1 MDPASMGMVSGLSV
15 PGGHSVLEAM
25 LFAAAPDEAGIWL
38 TSANDGNGLWGPR
51 GDRSH
56 EVFEPFPLK
65 SEVKSQPIN
74 DKQPAE
80 SIIVESIQQEFKAK
94 EAIKQATA
102 RSSSS
107 RHHSRSQRTCQ
118 RRRKRK
124 NRVGSDGK
132 WSKDTTSQSTDTKQP
147 LKDIVR
153 LAVNTRWIEG
163 AKRRLKERLYAAS
176 TMATKESKRRK
187 IMEIMQNCE
196 IKIQGNGLSVE
207 ELVTVAAVLRRI
219 QHKER

>member
-1 MDPASMGMVSGLSV
+1 MCPFSFLPALSLGWGGCGCCDCSVWFVFYHNPGDGTKVMLHAQNHGGSNAGSSRSRALRHRGRCVAMDPASMGMVSGLSV

-94 EAIKQATA
+94 EAIEQATA

-107 RHHSRSQRTCQ
+107 RHHSRSRG
-118 RRRKRK
+118 
-124 NRVGSDGK
+124 RVSVAERGRIVLEAMGS
-132 WSKDTTSQSTDTKQP
+132 
-147 LKDIVR
+147 
-153 LAVNTRWIEG
+153 G
-163 AKRRLKERLYAAS
+163 AKTPLHSPPTRS
-176 TMATKESKRRK
+176 SP
-187 IMEIMQNCE
+187 
-196 IKIQGNGLSVE
+196 
-207 ELVTVAAVLRRI
+207 
-219 QHKER
+219 